1 MWHAIRPH
9 ASKQKNQSWEDS
21 QVLGEHRLRRDAT
34 VLPEVMS
41 FPVGYDVHL
50 WLISLHLS
58 RCQRVFLAG
67 KSWISEAQKA
77 QWSFMMQMAT
87 VPRASWCQLM
97 LLNEA
102 DRTSDFLEDDKLI
115 VDCLWTFILWP
126 SFEVGLLWTLHIDW
140 LSRDLFVFAGGNALR
155 PGVPIP
161 VHSFK
166 LSAKTSA
173 VHGERDLH
181 NWKWWQAE
189 IKHNQVQFTGQR
201 SRSFWA
207 FCLLSAAAHF
217 CWHFNR

>member
-1 MWHAIRPH
+1 MWHAIRL
-9 ASKQKNQSWEDS
+9 ACVQTKNQSWEDS

-67 KSWISEAQKA
+67 KSCISEAQKA
-77 QWSFMMQMAT
+77 QWSIMMQMTT
-87 VPRASWCQLM
+87 VPRASCCQLM
-97 LLNEA
+97 PLNEA
-102 DRTSDFLEDDKLI
+102 DRTSDYLEDDKLI
-115 VDCLWTFILWP
+115 VGCLWTFILWP
-126 SFEVGLLWTLHIDW
+126 SFEGGLLSTLHIDW
-140 LSRDLFVFAGGNALR
+140 LNRDLFALAGGNAPR

-173 VHGERDLH
+173 VHDERDLR

-189 IKHNQVQFTGQR
+189 IKHN
-201 SRSFWA
+201 
-207 FCLLSAAAHF
+207 
-217 CWHFNR
+217 